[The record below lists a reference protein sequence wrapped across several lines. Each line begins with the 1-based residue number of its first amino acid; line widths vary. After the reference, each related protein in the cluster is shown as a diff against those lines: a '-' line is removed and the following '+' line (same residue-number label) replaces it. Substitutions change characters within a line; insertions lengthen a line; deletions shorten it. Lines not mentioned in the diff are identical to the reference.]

1 MSDSTSSGSMAAS
14 HSTGVAAAAAAAAA
28 APPRWCWVLMLVRAA
43 LEFAP
48 RGSTVTNASSA
59 ASATRWA
66 GRCVVGP
73 HAAASPASSAAAPC
87 PTASPD
93 AALLTHPPI
102 DTMTRRPAAGAQ
114 LAACRRQTISASDAL
129 IRGLGHTL
137 RFVGTMQQCWMD
149 LKEIGAAAQLHSG
162 RDGAPVWRDSPRAG
176 CPEAGGRQPAPHAHQ
191 GKKQPTTSE
200 LLCPPPPSSSAV
212 GCWTCC
218 KRSIEGPWAAVP
230 SLQPVVS
237 TRRRRQGL
245 LCDDAH

>member
-1 MSDSTSSGSMAAS
+1 
-14 HSTGVAAAAAAAAA
+14 
-28 APPRWCWVLMLVRAA
+28 
-43 LEFAP
+43 
-48 RGSTVTNASSA
+48 
-59 ASATRWA
+59 
-66 GRCVVGP
+66 VVGP

-191 GKKQPTTSE
+191 GKKQPTTSA